1 MVRIDDILLELQKK
15 NPFAVSQVRKAY
27 EMAEVAHQGVLR
39 ESGDPY
45 ITHPLNVANNLLK
58 MEIIDPDILSAALLH
73 DVVEDTNI
81 TLKDISENINPYVA
95 ELVDGV
101 TKISKMNFSSAEDR
115 NLANTRKIIK
125 GLNKDVRIIL
135 IKLADRLHNMQTLE
149 YKTPKKQQ
157 ENALETMELFVPLA
171 LSIGAYRIKGELED
185 LALQYLKP
193 DDYKKIEEEMNL
205 LSVKE
210 IAYLNEMK
218 EKIQYILQQKNI
230 PNDIIL
236 RTMNICS
243 IYKKISHGYE
253 MNNIYDLFYL
263 KILVQEVEECYR
275 TLSIIHR
282 NNPPINGRFKDY
294 IFNPRTNHYQSLHTT
309 VSDTNGKLIKTKI
322 RTFDMDKVA
331 AFGLCAYWNIPENK
345 KDGEIP
351 YHKTLED
358 TQADIRDRL
367 QFAKKLREID
377 DSFEKDSDF
386 IKEIKKQLLTDHVY
400 VYDHHG
406 EIVELPLGSTALDY
420 ACQVCPHK
428 LDDFRGVKINE
439 KKCPVATVLQN
450 NDHVEIITKGQLNKD
465 DFQDIVQIND
475 RLQKI
480 KSLTNRQN
488 H

>member
-1 MVRIDDILLELQKK
+1 MVSIDGILSELQKK
-15 NPFAVSQVRKAY
+15 NPYAVAKVKKAY
-27 EMAEVAHQGVLR
+27 DMAEEAHRGVLR

-45 ITHPLNVANNLLK
+45 ISHPLNVCNNLLQ
-58 MEIIDPDILSAALLH
+58 MEIYDPDILSAALLH

-81 TLKDISENINPYVA
+81 TLKDISNAFSPYVA

-149 YKTPKKQQ
+149 YKSPKKQA

-185 LALQYLKP
+185 LALKYLKP
-193 DDYKKIEEEMNL
+193 DDYKKIEEQMKE
-205 LSVKE
+205 LSTKE

-218 EKIQYILQQKNI
+218 EKIKYFLQQKNI

-236 RTMNICS
+236 RNMNICS
-243 IYKKISHGYE
+243 VYKKTSHGYE

-275 TLSIIHR
+275 TLSIVHR

-309 VSDTNGKLIKTKI
+309 VSDPNDPNGKLIKAKI

-345 KDGEIP
+345 KEGEIP
-351 YHKTLED
+351 YHKTLEQ
-358 TQADIRDRL
+358 TQGEIRERL
-367 QFAKKLREID
+367 QFAKRLREID
-377 DSFEKDSDF
+377 ESFEKDSDF
-386 IKEIKKQLLTDHVY
+386 IKEIKKKLLTEHVY

-406 EIVELPLGSTALDY
+406 ETVELPLGSTALDY

-439 KKCPVATVLQN
+439 KKCPVTTVLQN
-450 NDHVEIITKGQLNKD
+450 NDHVEIITKGQVDKEDL
-465 DFQDIVQIND
+465 QDMVQINI
-475 RLQKI
+475 RRHLI
-480 KSLTNRQN
+480 KR
-488 H
+488 